1 MFRRPLILSNELGCY
16 TFHLINHIRLFY
28 YQVTKQRFF
37 EKPTLH
43 DFETAV
49 SSLRALMEEAEMPC
63 VGLPWLGCGRD
74 RLDRSKVWG
83 ILHRCFHN
91 SGIIVTVYDLPEK
104 HIM

>member
-1 MFRRPLILSNELGCY
+1 MKDYDKKNQNKKEQVILEYS
-16 TFHLINHIRLFY
+16 
-28 YQVTKQRFF
+28 QVTKQRFF

-49 SSLRALMEEAEMPC
+49 SSLRALMEEAEVPC
-63 VGLPWLGCGRD
+63 IGLPWLGCGRD
-74 RLDRSKVWG
+74 RLDRSKVWE

>member
-1 MFRRPLILSNELGCY
+1 MKDYDKEIKIKRTSY
-16 TFHLINHIRLFY
+16 IRIFY

-49 SSLRALMEEAEMPC
+49 SSLRALMEEAEVPC
-63 VGLPWLGCGRD
+63 IGLPWLGCGRD
-74 RLDRSKVWG
+74 RLDRSKVWE
-83 ILHRCFHN
+83 ILHRCFRN
-91 SGIIVTVYDLPEK
+91 SDIIVTVYELPEK